1 MKARLLTNTILQL
14 LSPIFLI
21 VFFVSIFQWI
31 RHIGDSAVTIDE
43 LYNEF
48 LRWIIYISISGVLA
62 LASTIM
68 GIVTLA
74 MDKDP
79 KVKGLTIASG
89 ILGIFGGAFFAG
101 AIVSLIALL
110 KLK

>member
-14 LSPIFLI
+14 LSPIFLV
-21 VFFVSIFQWI
+21 VFFVSMFQWI
-31 RHIGDSAVTIDE
+31 ADATYGTLDKDG
-43 LYNEF
+43 LYNEL

-101 AIVSLIALL
+101 AIVSLIAVL